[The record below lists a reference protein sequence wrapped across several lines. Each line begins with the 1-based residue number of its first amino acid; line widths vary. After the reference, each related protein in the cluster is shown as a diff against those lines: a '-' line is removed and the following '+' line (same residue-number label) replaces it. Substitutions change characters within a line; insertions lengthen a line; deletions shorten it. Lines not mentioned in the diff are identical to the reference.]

1 MTILRRLLCTPLIF
15 AASLASA
22 QDAVPPPSATEPPTS
37 PPPATAPAPAP
48 PEAPAP
54 QEPSPSVTTAPAASL
69 PAPATDAT
77 DEDRTTIWRLEG
89 GGEIVGEL
97 VKQTPTE
104 IYIDIGPQIINIPA
118 GSVRSKSLLSEL
130 KSAPA
135 DQAGVGSGVFD
146 SQTGSLIFHSREGA
160 GRVQSQQEILD
171 DVKRSVVLVS
181 NPAGLG
187 TGWII
192 DTNGRLVTNHH
203 VVGNESYQ
211 TVTIFVKNGN
221 QWDKKRIENCE
232 VVSFST
238 LLDIAIVQLDMNAVR
253 EQGITLHPI
262 KIAPSD
268 ALEPG
273 DVVYAVGNPGMGR
286 MVLDHTISQGIVSSL
301 ARNFNDVIYLQTTA
315 AVNPGNSGG
324 PLVNERG
331 EVIGLVTLKAIFQEG
346 VAFALPVDYIHQ
358 FLKNSQAY
366 AVSDANRNKG
376 YRYLPPE

>member
-54 QEPSPSVTTAPAASL
+54 QEPSPSVTTAPATSL

>member
-1 MTILRRLLCTPLIF
+1 M
-15 AASLASA
+15 
-22 QDAVPPPSATEPPTS
+22 
-37 PPPATAPAPAP
+37 
-48 PEAPAP
+48 
-54 QEPSPSVTTAPAASL
+54 
-69 PAPATDAT
+69 
-77 DEDRTTIWRLEG
+77 
-89 GGEIVGEL
+89 
-97 VKQTPTE
+97 
-104 IYIDIGPQIINIPA
+104 
-118 GSVRSKSLLSEL
+118 
-130 KSAPA
+130 
-135 DQAGVGSGVFD
+135 
-146 SQTGSLIFHSREGA
+146 
-160 GRVQSQQEILD
+160 
-171 DVKRSVVLVS
+171 LVS